1 MQTWF
6 KLYFRPK
13 GIKIKGKYNLYEDGK
28 KSSKLF
34 LDLEKNWAIQ
44 NQIRLLKI
52 GKKEIK
58 DKNKILQNLYQFYEE
73 LFPEKVSNSIE
84 VIAHYLKNISLP
96 KLTKEQIQQWE
107 GE

>member
-34 LDLEKNWAIQ
+34 LDLEKN
-44 NQIRLLKI
+44 
-52 GKKEIK
+52 
-58 DKNKILQNLYQFYEE
+58 
-73 LFPEKVSNSIE
+73 
-84 VIAHYLKNISLP
+84 
-96 KLTKEQIQQWE
+96 
-107 GE
+107 